1 MEEIPNFRDQ
11 RRFETS
17 GYSLRR
23 GGLLMAEASKTRG
36 AIKFLVWAGIA
47 TALVIYLW
55 VEYYNG
61 TLISWYYYKA
71 AGDGW
76 AINATAFKDA
86 TKDKPAVLQL
96 GSFDKIEG
104 LQAVPVKKGDRL
116 PTNANGIID
125 KKTVTEGKRVILEGN
140 SLKVISPI
148 QVKEAKGFKYKD
160 SFMHKGI
167 ETNPWGGL
175 WCVAFILCL
184 GFALGMTAEGF
195 TDMFGYKLEK
205 IKHYEGVH

>member
-1 MEEIPNFRDQ
+1 
-11 RRFETS
+11 
-17 GYSLRR
+17 
-23 GGLLMAEASKTRG
+23 MAEASKTRG
-36 AIKFLVWAGIA
+36 AIKFLVWTAIA
-47 TALVIYLW
+47 VGLVIYLW

-71 AGDGW
+71 ASDGW
-76 AINATAFKDA
+76 AINSVNFKDA
-86 TKDKPAVLQL
+86 TKDHPAVLQI

-116 PTNANGIID
+116 PANTNGIID
-125 KKTVTEGKRVILEGN
+125 KKTVTEGKRVTLEGN
-140 SLKVISPI
+140 TLKVTAPSQI
-148 QVKEAKGFKYKD
+148 KEAKGFKYKD
-160 SFMHKGI
+160 TFMHKGI

-175 WCVAFILCL
+175 WSVGFILAL

-195 TDMFGYKLEK
+195 TDMCGYKLEK